1 MYCMGENCLDGYG
14 SMSVLPSR
22 FIYIVILES
31 QSCLALNFS
40 LRIHT
45 RPKETKM
52 NRKKVQFQPRSQ
64 KYFKS
69 CTQSVALG
77 SFFDEPGSLVFLSF
91 QASRSVF
98 FFFFFS
104 PKGLE
109 SPICRFFVWFSEVTF
124 LIVQGHRLSDS
135 TRKLTLCHTSHMLIP
150 CILFCSG
157 FPIVASPTR
166 FWLEF
171 SKIAEVSVLDLDV
184 SASLGINRNRR
195 HFASAKYLAPTSSPG
210 LFP

>member
-1 MYCMGENCLDGYG
+1 
-14 SMSVLPSR
+14 MS
-22 FIYIVILES
+22 LEVSFS
-31 QSCLALNFS
+31 Q
-40 LRIHT
+40 
-45 RPKETKM
+45 
-52 NRKKVQFQPRSQ
+52 V
-64 KYFKS
+64 FKR
-69 CTQSVALG
+69 LGG
-77 SFFDEPGSLVFLSF
+77 SFFFL
-91 QASRSVF
+91 F
-98 FFFFFS
+98 FFFVCFFFFS

-135 TRKLTLCHTSHMLIP
+135 TRKLTLCHTTHILDYIYQASILWIP

-166 FWLEF
+166 FWLGF

-195 HFASAKYLAPTSSPG
+195 HFASAKYLARG
-210 LFP
+210 F

>member
-40 LRIHT
+40 LRIYT

-77 SFFDEPGSLVFLSF
+77 SFQMSLEVSFSQVFNRLGVS
-91 QASRSVF
+91 F
-98 FFFFFS
+98 FFFFLS

-109 SPICRFFVWFSEVTF
+109 SPICRFFR
-124 LIVQGHRLSDS
+124 LIFRSHVSYSSRAQVIGLNEEINTVSHNSHFRLY
-135 TRKLTLCHTSHMLIP
+135 L
-150 CILFCSG
+150 SG
-157 FPIVASPTR
+157 FNSVNPVHTLLFR
-166 FWLEF
+166 FSDCCL
-171 SKIAEVSVLDLDV
+171 SYSVL
-184 SASLGINRNRR
+184 ARI
-195 HFASAKYLAPTSSPG
+195 F
-210 LFP
+210 

>member
-1 MYCMGENCLDGYG
+1 MYYMGENCLDGYG

-40 LRIHT
+40 LRIYT

-77 SFFDEPGSLVFLSF
+77 SFFDEPGSLVFASF
-91 QASRSVF
+91 
-98 FFFFFS
+98 
-104 PKGLE
+104 
-109 SPICRFFVWFSEVTF
+109 
-124 LIVQGHRLSDS
+124 
-135 TRKLTLCHTSHMLIP
+135 
-150 CILFCSG
+150 
-157 FPIVASPTR
+157 
-166 FWLEF
+166 
-171 SKIAEVSVLDLDV
+171 
-184 SASLGINRNRR
+184 
-195 HFASAKYLAPTSSPG
+195 
-210 LFP
+210 